1 MENGFAYFR
10 RESGVMPY
18 SGFAENPLVSPK
30 VLIIGDFSRKS
41 PFFLFLGF
49 LAYVF
54 FF

>member
-1 MENGFAYFR
+1 MRLEKWKVLGKFTILPA
-10 RESGVMPY
+10 
-18 SGFAENPLVSPK
+18 SPK

-41 PFFLFLGF
+41 PFLFLGF